1 MNSSQTAN
9 RQARTGLLGALV
21 ASLALALPGAAL
33 ANDKLLPA
41 PFVGVAAPLPTTC
54 NYAAGECD
62 FVVDPSTDVCFIP
75 GGDPDQPTA
84 TFLIKGKQLL
94 AFDWPWGADPSADYA
109 IWDRYRNVYFNA
121 ASGNWQKTYEDCDRE
136 LVNST
141 GRALGVYAWLT
152 RDELDSLAAQGIYL
166 GYAGLP
172 QDGVPQEETPA
183 STESASRLE
192 VGAAT
197 LLRPKRNSRAVLSS
211 RTGKPKPSV
220 KPRSKG
226 KKKGAGKPKRPAVKK
241 RAR

>member
-1 MNSSQTAN
+1 
-9 RQARTGLLGALV
+9 LV

-41 PFVGVAAPLPTTC
+41 PFVGVASPLPTTC

-94 AFDWPWGADPSADYA
+94 AFDWPWGADPSADHA
-109 IWDRYRNVYFNA
+109 IFGRMKNLYFNA
-121 ASGNWQKTYEDCDRE
+121 VSGNWQKTYEDCDRE

-152 RDELDSLAAQGIYL
+152 RDELDSLAAQGLYL
-166 GYAGLP
+166 GYAGVP
-172 QDGVPQEETPA
+172 QDELPQEETPA
-183 STESASRLE
+183 SVESANRSE
-192 VGAAT
+192 VGTAT
-197 LLRPKRNSRAVLSS
+197 LLRAKSNSRAVLTS
-211 RTGKPKPSV
+211 RVGKAKPSV
-220 KPRSKG
+220 KPRSTG
-226 KKKGAGKPKRPAVKK
+226 KNKAAAKPKRPAVKK